1 MVVSLGVVELEV
13 VGLGMVELEAV
24 CIDVVKVVS
33 CRHCSNLVDS
43 SGEF

>member
-33 CRHCSNLVDS
+33 CRHWSKLFDP